1 MLESTQ
7 YRVPS
12 CQAMILAAGRGER
25 MRPLTDTCP
34 KPLLTARGKALMQWP
49 MEALLR
55 EGFRS
60 QLINTAWLGEQIE
73 AYFLSQNCLQP
84 AYSLR
89 RMLSNSEQLEA
100 SLQLQFSHEGRDFGG
115 ALETA
120 GGICRALPALADVF
134 WVLAGDVFMPQF
146 EFSRA
151 AYDSFAQSDVLAHIW
166 LVPNP
171 THNPSGDFGLSAR
184 GQALHLPKDA
194 GHTLYTFSTVAL
206 YKKALFAQPF
216 CHIPPGNPQGEK
228 AALAPLLRAAMD
240 AGRVTAQ
247 LFEGEWTDVGTPERL
262 AQLNAA

>member
-1 MLESTQ
+1 
-7 YRVPS
+7 
-12 CQAMILAAGRGER
+12 

-34 KPLLTARGKALMQWP
+34 KPLLTVRGKPLMQWP
-49 MEALLR
+49 IEALLR

-73 AYFLSQNCLQP
+73 AYFLSQNGLQP

-89 RMLSNSEQLEA
+89 TVLPNDERLES

-146 EFSRA
+146 EFSLA
-151 AYDSFAQSDVLAHIW
+151 AYERFTQSEVLAHIW

-171 THNPSGDFGLSAR
+171 AHNPRGDFGLSSQ
-184 GQALHLPKDA
+184 GLALNLPKDA
-194 GHTLYTFSTVAL
+194 GTTTNSGLYTFSTVAL
-206 YKKALFAQPF
+206 YKKAFFAPPF
-216 CHIPPGNPQGEK
+216 CDIPAGNPQGIR
-228 AALAPLLRAAMD
+228 AALAPMLRGAMD
-240 AGRVTAQ
+240 AGRVSAS
-247 LFEGEWTDVGTPERL
+247 LYAGEWTDVGTRERL
-262 AQLNAA
+262 AQLNTALPAA